1 MQNEHEFAYTKADF
15 SRVVNLI
22 YQRAGIRLNDSKQQM
37 VYSRLSR
44 RLRALQ
50 VNTFA
55 GYLNMLERDA
65 ESSEWQQFINALTT
79 NLTSFFRE
87 AHHFDVLSLQMQSSQ
102 SPTFRIWCA
111 ASSTG
116 EEPYSLAMTAIE
128 SYQSFVP
135 PVQIVASDLD
145 TQVLSIAAQG
155 VYSAE
160 ILERLSIERRRNFF
174 LKGKALNQGR
184 VKVKRPLS
192 DLIQFRQINL
202 LAATWPLEGLFD
214 AVFCRNVMIYF
225 DQETQRKILQKIA
238 LLLKPD
244 GLLYVGH
251 SENLHY
257 MADCYQSVGKTV
269 YKMIDKNIQHKGKS
283 R

>member
-50 VNTFA
+50 LDTFA
-55 GYLNMLERDA
+55 GYLNLLERDA

-87 AHHFDVLSLQMQSSQ
+87 SHHFDLLSQQMQSSQ
-102 SPTFRIWCA
+102 SHPFRIWCA

-135 PVQIVASDLD
+135 PVQIIASDLD
-145 TQVLSIAAQG
+145 TQVLSTAAQG
-155 VYSAE
+155 IYSAE

-174 LKGKALNQGR
+174 LKGKALNQSK

-225 DQETQRKILQKIA
+225 DQETQRKILQRIA

-257 MADCYQSVGKTV
+257 MADYYQSVGKTV
-269 YKMIDKNIQHKGKS
+269 YKMIDKNMQHKGKS